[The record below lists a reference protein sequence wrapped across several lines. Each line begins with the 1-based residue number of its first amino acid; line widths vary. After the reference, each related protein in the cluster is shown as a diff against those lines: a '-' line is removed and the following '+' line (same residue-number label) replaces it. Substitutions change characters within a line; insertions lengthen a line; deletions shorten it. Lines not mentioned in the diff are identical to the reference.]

1 MIRTMAIDC
10 VYGRHKELQVKRILP
25 EIYNQKFRDYSTD
38 RYATFDFIS
47 EDENIIL
54 ELKSRRCK
62 SNQYPTTIVGLNK
75 IEKAKELVKN
85 DKTVKFLFNFTDG
98 LYEWCDLE
106 NYKIKKGGRTDLIG
120 EAGWRDYAHIKI
132 DNLKLLQSYA

>member
-47 EDENIIL
+47 
-54 ELKSRRCK
+54 
-62 SNQYPTTIVGLNK
+62 
-75 IEKAKELVKN
+75 
-85 DKTVKFLFNFTDG
+85 
-98 LYEWCDLE
+98 
-106 NYKIKKGGRTDLIG
+106 
-120 EAGWRDYAHIKI
+120 
-132 DNLKLLQSYA
+132 